1 MPFEALRRTTRDRKY
16 VLEEIEK
23 VFPRLQQLQKE
34 GLTAAE
40 QAATINSLVEHLQ
53 AQKQKVT
60 AVSHIDFADTA
71 VVQACGMYCVL
82 WDLEDVNAMAGPL
95 HAGIN
100 CFYGR
105 QNADALLTIQPVP
118 MALKLGLLCDAARRD
133 QSAGAG

>member
-71 VVQACGMYCVL
+71 VVQACGVYCGTWKTSTLWLALFMLGSTVL
-82 WDLEDVNAMAGPL
+82 LWQAECRCSTDHPACL
-95 HAGIN
+95 
-100 CFYGR
+100 YGVETWT
-105 QNADALLTIQPVP
+105 LV
-118 MALKLGLLCDAARRD
+118 
-133 QSAGAG
+133 